1 MRCDRIKPSLSLL
14 SQGLSVLLRCYWE
27 SSPLYNCTV
36 VVPRQQIVMEQRTE
50 EVEPPYSFVL
60 CYRQLSVLKEG
71 EHGSGWLWMSVS
83 ADVKAA
89 AASTA
94 TAENIDRDQCV

>member
-1 MRCDRIKPSLSLL
+1 
-14 SQGLSVLLRCYWE
+14 
-27 SSPLYNCTV
+27 
-36 VVPRQQIVMEQRTE
+36 MEQRTE

-71 EHGSGWLWMSVS
+71 EHGSGWLRMSAS

-94 TAENIDRDQCV
+94 TAENIDRDQCVRKSTSMSHRTFLIKRRRQKM